1 MESNFNNS
9 EIAFRYKTD
18 SELKNARLLFSSMKV
33 PVFSTLGIKLTP
45 FLIKA
50 KFPIRRAI
58 RNTIFRQFVGG
69 ETLEQTEKV
78 TDLLAKYGVKTI
90 MDYGVEGKDNDE
102 SFNKTTNEYIRLIEY
117 AAKKDAIPFVAVK
130 VTGIASFELLHKL
143 NDAPRVRSG
152 IHDNE
157 EQVAEWQKVHERI
170 VSICEAAAKNN
181 VGIMIDAEESWIQDP
196 IDRLVMEMMQIY
208 NKERVIVFNTI
219 QLYRHDRLNFLKISH
234 QIAKANGF
242 ILGMKLVRGAYM
254 EKERERALVEGYES
268 PIQPNK
274 EATDR
279 DYNLAVTYCL
289 QHLDEISLIVAS
301 HNEYSNLI
309 AANYLV
315 DNQLPKDHPHVN
327 FSQLYGM
334 SDDITF
340 NLADMGFSAS
350 KYLPY
355 GPLKEV
361 IPYLMRRAI
370 ENSSV
375 KGQTGRELM
384 LINNEIERR
393 KSIK

>member
-33 PVFSTLGIKLTP
+33 PVFSTLGIKFTP

-102 SFNKTTNEYIRLIEY
+102 SFNKTTKEYIRLIEY

-157 EQVAEWQKVHERI
+157 EQVVEWQKVHERI

-208 NKERVIVFNTI
+208 NKERVVVFNTI

-254 EKERERALVEGYES
+254 EKERERALAEGYES

-274 EATDR
+274 ETTDR

-289 QHLDEISLIVAS
+289 QYLDEISLIVAS

>member
-1 MESNFNNS
+1 M
-9 EIAFRYKTD
+9 AWAA
-18 SELKNARLLFSSMKV
+18 ARLSGLPGAGTV
-33 PVFSTLGIKLTP
+33 
-45 FLIKA
+45 
-50 KFPIRRAI
+50 
-58 RNTIFRQFVGG
+58 
-69 ETLEQTEKV
+69 
-78 TDLLAKYGVKTI
+78 LA
-90 MDYGVEGKDNDE
+90 
-102 SFNKTTNEYIRLIEY
+102 L
-117 AAKKDAIPFVAVK
+117 
-130 VTGIASFELLHKL
+130 
-143 NDAPRVRSG
+143 
-152 IHDNE
+152 
-157 EQVAEWQKVHERI
+157 W
-170 VSICEAAAKNN
+170 
-181 VGIMIDAEESWIQDP
+181 
-196 IDRLVMEMMQIY
+196 
-208 NKERVIVFNTI
+208 
-219 QLYRHDRLNFLKISH
+219 
-234 QIAKANGF
+234 
-242 ILGMKLVRGAYM
+242 AYM